1 MFLKRIFPKPD
12 SRIETVKP
20 KHKKQIMESLK
31 KLFGVCLIFT
41 LLIGCNNQQ
50 DDHTHAEEANK
61 ESHEEIRT
69 QTVAGTVSG
78 FDCAVVGVLCPS
90 THRGADYTNGL
101 FTEGEEFYFVVN
113 IPQSY
118 LRQYFLDD
126 LEVTGKVYPNYH
138 SAVEPVEIYLLKEDE
153 KKLVYE
159 SGYFIDPQGHRAL
172 FNEGK
177 LVEGVW
183 LCANCAEER

>member
-1 MFLKRIFPKPD
+1 MNTSKM
-12 SRIETVKP
+12 ETLF
-20 KHKKQIMESLK
+20 SLAI
-31 KLFGVCLIFT
+31 VACLIS
-41 LLIGCNNQQ
+41 IGCE
-50 DDHTHAEEANK
+50 AEHKAENHN
-61 ESHEEIRT
+61 HEHNEQSSVVT

-90 THRGADYTNGL
+90 THRSADYTNGL
-101 FTEGEEFYFVVN
+101 FTDAEEFYFVVN

-126 LEVTGKVYPNYH
+126 LEVTGQVYPGH
-138 SAVEPVEIYLLKEDE
+138 SNTVEPEEIHLLEEDE

-172 FNEGK
+172 FNEGR
-177 LVEGVW
+177 VVDGVW
-183 LCANCAEER
+183 LCGNCAGEE

>member
-1 MFLKRIFPKPD
+1 MHTSKM
-12 SRIETVKP
+12 ETLL
-20 KHKKQIMESLK
+20 SLTLVACLI
-31 KLFGVCLIFT
+31 LFGCKAE
-41 LLIGCNNQQ
+41 GESDSEAHDHDHNQQ
-50 DDHTHAEEANK
+50 
-61 ESHEEIRT
+61 SSVVT

-101 FTEGEEFYFVVN
+101 FTDEEEFYFVVN

-138 SAVEPVEIYLLKEDE
+138 SAVEPEEIHLLEEDE

-159 SGYFIDPQGHRAL
+159 SGYFIDPQGHKAL
-172 FNEGK
+172 FNEGE